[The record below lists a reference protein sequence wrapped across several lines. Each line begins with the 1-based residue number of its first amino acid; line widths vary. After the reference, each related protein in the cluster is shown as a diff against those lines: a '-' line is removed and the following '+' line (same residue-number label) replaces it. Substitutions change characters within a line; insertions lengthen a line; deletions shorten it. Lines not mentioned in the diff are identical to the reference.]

1 MWLQPWSWEGLI
13 MIDLKELRILITGA
27 SKGIGLAIARRLS
40 REGAVLCLGASS
52 VDSFSEIRSEFN
64 EDRTFFV
71 GGDLLKKT
79 APLKMV
85 HEAASLMKGI
95 DVVINNAGMAFAKS
109 VEETSADDWDN
120 VMKLNARA
128 PFLICRES
136 LKYLRDSDRASII
149 NISSVVGVK
158 GYENQAAYS
167 ASKHALMGFT
177 SAMAKE
183 YQKYGI
189 RVHTIAPGGVATEMV
204 LGTRHDL
211 DASVLIEPE
220 EIADI
225 VWFLL
230 SRRGNA
236 IVEEINVRRNANTP
250 FK

>member
-1 MWLQPWSWEGLI
+1 
-13 MIDLKELRILITGA
+13 MIELKNLKIFITGA
-27 SKGIGLAIARRLS
+27 SRGIGLAIARKLAD
-40 REGAVLCLGASS
+40 EGAILCLGASS
-52 VDSFSEIRSEFN
+52 YNSFDDINNEFN
-64 EDRTFFV
+64 NEKTFFV
-71 GGDLLKKT
+71 FGNLLKKKPPVT
-79 APLKMV
+79 ML
-85 HEAASLMKGI
+85 HEAAALMGGI

-109 VEETSADDWDN
+109 VEETKVDDWDT

-136 LKYLRDSDRASII
+136 VEYLRESETPSII

-177 SAMAKE
+177 RAMAKE

-204 LGTRHDL
+204 LGTRPDL
-211 DASVLIEPE
+211 GASVLIEPE
-220 EIADI
+220 EIADL
-225 VWFLL
+225 VWYILT
-230 SRRGNA
+230 RRGNA
-236 IVEEINVRRNANTP
+236 VIDEYNIRRDANIP